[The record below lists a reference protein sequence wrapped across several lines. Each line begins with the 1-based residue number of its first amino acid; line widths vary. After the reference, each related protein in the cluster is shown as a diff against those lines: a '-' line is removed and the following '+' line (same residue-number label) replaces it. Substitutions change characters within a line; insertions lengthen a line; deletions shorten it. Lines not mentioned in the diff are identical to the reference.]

1 MCQLSNSEMPDAL
14 TFGIVVVVM
23 SELKMEMKRGG
34 FVRAALHQQEG
45 SFT

>member
-1 MCQLSNSEMPDAL
+1 MWQLSNSEMPDAL
-14 TFGIVVVVM
+14 TFGIVVVT